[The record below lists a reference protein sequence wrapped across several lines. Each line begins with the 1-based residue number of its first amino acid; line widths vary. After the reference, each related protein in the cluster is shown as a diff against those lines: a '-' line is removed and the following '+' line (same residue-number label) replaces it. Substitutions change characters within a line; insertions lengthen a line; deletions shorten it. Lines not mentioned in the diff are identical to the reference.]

1 MASLSVRCA
10 LNQHPSIRLS
20 RGANRPDPNQKRI
33 SPDQPFFVEE
43 TASNIRHYDGD
54 GDDAFRESE
63 FRKQESSVFGE
74 ARRLDARLSGR
85 DRAEPPQVAAA
96 GAGLRGRRRR
106 RGAAGD
112 GEGALRRGLAG
123 GHKAVEGRRGLSA
136 GRRHSRR
143 RDLRRRRERER
154 ERKRKRYEGVGG
166 CGSGE
171 GREVR
176 AGLLFVEDEPG
187 RVGPRDGLYPF
198 LFGTCS
204 GFSGKCFLPAHPLL
218 VGVA

>member
-1 MASLSVRCA
+1 MASLSVHCA
-10 LNQHPSIRLS
+10 LNQHPSIRLR

-33 SPDQPFFVEE
+33 LPISLSFVEE

-123 GHKAVEGRRGLSA
+123 GHKAVEG
-136 GRRHSRR
+136 
-143 RDLRRRRERER
+143 
-154 ERKRKRYEGVGG
+154 
-166 CGSGE
+166 E